1 MVVGRISCKENK
13 IYFIGFWSIWNW
25 RFKSIFFIN
34 YMKYVKILFY
44 SCFICYGEN
53 VFYIRKVVLCDLKF
67 VSEEIV

>member
-1 MVVGRISCKENK
+1 
-13 IYFIGFWSIWNW
+13 
-25 RFKSIFFIN
+25 
-34 YMKYVKILFY
+34 MKYVKILFY